1 MIRKLMY
8 SVLALVI
15 AFFAAL
21 LPAEAM
27 DMGVQSSLRLS
38 PISVE
43 QSMLGARFDKFPY
56 VFTPKGGFGIS
67 DQKHGDTLK
76 VFTIGCGLDYYL
88 SEKALKPYA
97 GADLLLD
104 FIDSDDSDS
113 SLSII
118 PHIGAEY
125 WLNKNFSLGAD
136 VGLQIGFGD
145 YYDSEFRFGTASTI
159 HATYYFGGDQEEEK

>member
-1 MIRKLMY
+1 MMRKMIY
-8 SVLALVI
+8 AVLTLAFAL
-15 AFFAAL
+15 FAAAM
-21 LPAEAM
+21 PTNAM

-43 QSMLGARFDKFPY
+43 QSMVGARIDKFPY

-67 DQKHGDTLK
+67 DEKQGDTLK

-97 GADLLLD
+97 GADVLLD
-104 FIDSDDSDS
+104 FIDDDNSDS

-125 WLNKNFSLGAD
+125 WPNKNFSFGAD
-136 VGLQIGFGD
+136 IGLQVGFGD
-145 YYDSEFRFGTASTI
+145 YYNSEFRFGTASTI
-159 HATYYFGGDQEEEK
+159 HATYYFGGEE